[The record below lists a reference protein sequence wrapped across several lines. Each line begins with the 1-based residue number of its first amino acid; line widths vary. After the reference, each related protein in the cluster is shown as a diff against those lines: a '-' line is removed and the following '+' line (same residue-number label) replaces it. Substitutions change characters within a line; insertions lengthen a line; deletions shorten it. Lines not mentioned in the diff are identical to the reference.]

1 MVQWVAIRR
10 PAPPARKAGVPVPD
24 TTDERKYVV
33 QNLER
38 AMRILFDLA
47 GRGEP
52 RTLEELASDHD
63 VSKASLLRILRT
75 LELEGVV
82 LREGDAYQL
91 GPRVLDL
98 SHGYLANL
106 ELDQVA
112 RPAMRRLAEATDQTV
127 SLAML
132 DGLDVV
138 YIGIEKARRELGI
151 QGQIGGRHPANATAL
166 GKVMLADL
174 DEGDLRRRLDG
185 AELPRLTHRTL
196 ADPEALRAHL
206 ERVREQGYALDDEE
220 RGIGI
225 RCVAAP
231 IRDAEGDVVAGIS
244 VAGAIFHMTDET
256 VTEYRDL
263 VLEAAERISRR
274 LGFDPDRRASRPGD
288 ADESDADATDA
299 AEPRE
304 ATAAD

>member
-1 MVQWVAIRR
+1 MPD
-10 PAPPARKAGVPVPD
+10 PA
-24 TTDERKYVV
+24 DERKYVV
-33 QNLER
+33 QILAR

-47 GRGEP
+47 ARGEP
-52 RTLEELASDHD
+52 RTLDELADDHD
-63 VSKASLLRILRT
+63 LSKASLLRILRT

-91 GPRVLDL
+91 GSRVLDL

-112 RPAMRRLAEATDQTV
+112 RPPMRRLADATDQTV
-127 SLAML
+127 SLAVL

-138 YIGIEKARRELGI
+138 YVAIEKARRELGI
-151 QGQIGGRHPANATAL
+151 QGQVGGRHPANATAL

-174 DEGDLRRRLDG
+174 GDDELNALLEG

-196 ADPEALRAHL
+196 SDPQALRAHL
-206 ERVREQGYALDDEE
+206 AWVREQGYALDDEE

-231 IRDAEGDVVAGIS
+231 VRDADGDVVAGIS
-244 VAGAIFHMTDET
+244 VAGAIFHMTDEA
-256 VTEYRDL
+256 VAEYREL
-263 VLEAAERISRR
+263 VLRAAAAISARLGHDPARGEDRGNEERGPEAAE
-274 LGFDPDRRASRPGD
+274 
-288 ADESDADATDA
+288 TDA
-299 AEPRE
+299 RREP
-304 ATAAD
+304 TPAD

>member
-1 MVQWVAIRR
+1 M
-10 PAPPARKAGVPVPD
+10 PD

-33 QNLER
+33 QILER
-38 AMRILFDLA
+38 SMRILFDLS
-47 GRGEP
+47 GRSEP
-52 RTLEELASDHD
+52 CTLEELASVHD

-82 LREGDAYQL
+82 LRERDAYQL

-98 SHGYLANL
+98 SHGYLSNL

-112 RPAMRRLAEATDQTV
+112 RPPMRRLAEATDQTV
-127 SLAML
+127 SLAVL

-174 DEGDLRRRLDG
+174 DDEVLSALLDG

-206 ERVREQGYALDDEE
+206 ARVREQGYALDDEE

-256 VTEYRDL
+256 VTEYRER
-263 VLEAAERISRR
+263 VLEAAGRISER
-274 LGFDPDRRASRPGD
+274 LGHDPGRSAQRRRDPDEPDVETARA
-288 ADESDADATDA
+288 
-299 AEPRE
+299 

>member
-1 MVQWVAIRR
+1 
-10 PAPPARKAGVPVPD
+10 VPD
-24 TTDERKYVV
+24 TSDERKYVV
-33 QNLER
+33 QILER

-47 GRGEP
+47 GRSEP
-52 RTLEELASDHD
+52 CTLEELATDHD

-82 LREGDAYQL
+82 LRENDAYQL

-112 RPAMRRLAEATDQTV
+112 RPPMRRLAEATDQTV
-127 SLAML
+127 SLAVL

-174 DEGDLRRRLDG
+174 NEDDLRRRLDG
-185 AELPRLTHRTL
+185 ADLPRLTHRTL
-196 ADPEALRAHL
+196 ADPDTLRTHL
-206 ERVREQGYALDDEE
+206 VRVAEQGYALDDEE

-231 IRDAEGDVVAGIS
+231 IRDADGDVVAGIS

-256 VTEYRDL
+256 VAEYREL
-263 VLEAAERISRR
+263 VLEAAARISER
-274 LGFDPDRRASRPGD
+274 LGDDPARRKTRAAD
-288 ADESDADATDA
+288 QDESDAMKA
-299 AEPRE
+299 RE
-304 ATAAD
+304 VTPAD